1 DSRRARVG
9 RSVRLRGSRSALQH
23 GRPETTPAELVSV
36 VQKVSISIA
45 FERAWITLHVR
56 IPAVRRQ
63 IDARAGIVPCPVRQV
78 IRECVSDPIC
88 PLATGAKAELTAI
101 AEEHVVVT
109 AEANDCGQRLAF

>member
-36 VQKVSISIA
+36 VQKVGVSIA

-56 IPAVRRQ
+56 IPAIRRD

-78 IRECVSDPIC
+78 IRERVSDPIG
-88 PLATGAKAELTAI
+88 PLAIGAKTELPAVAAER
-101 AEEHVVVT
+101 VVVVG
-109 AEANDCGQRLAF
+109 E